1 MSDENKNFL
10 FQLLTMLRS
19 EIKYLYSEKTSSTFS
34 KRMSHDIS
42 IVLTDEMTENNYYI
56 GLLNVRLIF

>member
-1 MSDENKNFL
+1 MSDENNFL
-10 FQLLTMLRS
+10 FQLLTVLRS

-42 IVLTDEMTENNYYI
+42 IVLTENNYYI
-56 GLLNVRLIF
+56 LNARLIF

>member
-1 MSDENKNFL
+1 MSDENNNFL

-34 KRMSHDIS
+34 KRMRHDIS
-42 IVLTDEMTENNYYI
+42 IVLIDEMTENNYYI